1 MKGKNV
7 LITGGLGFLGSNL
20 AIKLVGQGAK
30 VTIIDAMIPGL
41 GGNDYNI
48 VEMSRTTRQRRVECG
63 ILNSYQVVLEHVSEA
78 LASEHHQKPK
88 VSETQNST
96 TPPTKCEWNSDIKNK
111 VIVVKGDIR
120 NEKLMA
126 KLVQGKDFVFHLAGQ
141 VDHHRSMENPLE
153 DLDIRCKGTL
163 VLLEALRSSNRSCKL
178 IFSSTRAVYGS
189 PEKLPVSETAP
200 TNPKGMYAVTSL
212 AAEKMIIIYGSLYG
226 IRNSILRI
234 TNGYGPRQQMKKPYG
249 VANWFVRQVID
260 AKPIKIMG
268 DGSNLRDFLYVDD
281 ISNALIAAALS
292 EKANGE
298 VFNVAS
304 GKGVSF
310 FELAK
315 AVISSYGGGSCEFV
329 PYPEDTRKLEPG
341 SFVADISKITKAL
354 GWKSKTNLEDGLRL
368 TIQFYRKDK
377 KHYW

>member
-1 MKGKNV
+1 MNGKNV

-20 AIKLVGQGAK
+20 AIKLVEQGAK
-30 VTIIDAMIPGL
+30 VTVLDAMIPGL
-41 GGNDYNI
+41 GGNEFN
-48 VEMSRTTRQRRVECG
+48 VHE
-63 ILNSYQVVLEHVSEA
+63 
-78 LASEHHQKPK
+78 
-88 VSETQNST
+88 
-96 TPPTKCEWNSDIKNK
+96 IKDK
-111 VIVVKGDIR
+111 IAIIKGDAR
-120 NEKLMA
+120 NEKAVA
-126 KLVQGKDFVFHLAGQ
+126 KLVQGKDFIFHLAGQ

-153 DLDIRCKGTL
+153 DLDIRCKGTI
-163 VLLEALRSSNRSCKL
+163 VLLEAIRKNNRKCKL

-189 PEKLPVSETAP
+189 PEKIPVKEAAS

-212 AAEKMIIIYGSLYG
+212 AAEKMIVIYNHIYG
-226 IRNSILRI
+226 IRSSILRI

-260 AKPIKIMG
+260 GNPIKLMG
-268 DGSNLRDFLYVDD
+268 DGKNLRDFLYVDD

-310 FELAK
+310 VELAK
-315 AVISSYGGGSCEFV
+315 AVINSYGGGSYEFV

-341 SFVADISKITKAL
+341 SFVADTGKITKAL
-354 GWKSKTNLEDGLRL
+354 GWKPKMQLEEGLRL
-368 TIQFYRKDK
+368 TIQFYSKNK